1 MVFKMEKL
9 YIIESD
15 NQTLINKEIDKIE
28 KNIKG
33 EFELIKYDLEIN
45 TIDDVIESLD
55 TYGLFS
61 NKKIV
66 LAYNPPFLV
75 QKQED
80 NLDKFFKYLDNP
92 SDNILILITP
102 KINNVLKVVKTI
114 NKYFKIIKLNDIN
127 LEGFVKDNLED
138 YKMDRMTLMYFLSKV
153 SKDLNAI
160 LTELDKL
167 KMYKLDSKVI
177 LKEDI
182 DLVTRESFENTIFD
196 LIEAIIKKDKKKS
209 YELYNH
215 FISSGTEIF
224 QILVLVSNQIRLIY
238 NVKVLNTISDSKIS
252 EILGVKE
259 YPVKLARGKGIN
271 YSKKEL
277 LSLLHKLAI
286 LDQDIKSGKQLPNIC
301 FLTFVMEM

>member
-1 MVFKMEKL
+1 MEKL

-28 KNIKG
+28 KSIKG

-102 KINNVLKVVKTI
+102 KINNVLKVVKNI

-138 YKMDRMTLMYFLSKV
+138 YKMDRITLMYFLSKV

-238 NVKVLNTISDSKIS
+238 NVKVLNTMSDSKIS

>member
-1 MVFKMEKL
+1 MEKL

-15 NQTLINKEIDKIE
+15 NQTLINKEIDKIT

-33 EFELIKYDLEIN
+33 EFELIKYDLEVN

-66 LAYNPPFLV
+66 LAYNPSFLV

-114 NKYFKIIKLNDIN
+114 NKYFKTIKLNDIN

-138 YKMDRMTLMYFLSKV
+138 YKMDRITLMYFLSKV

-196 LIEAIIKKDKKKS
+196 LIEAIIKKNKKKS

-238 NVKVLNTISDSKIS
+238 NVKVLNAIPDSKIS
-252 EILGVKE
+252 EMLGVKE
-259 YPVKLARGKGIN
+259 YPIKLARGKGIN

>member
-1 MVFKMEKL
+1 MEKL

-238 NVKVLNTISDSKIS
+238 NVKVLNTMSDSKIS

-259 YPVKLARGKGIN
+259 YPVKLARGKGLN

>member
-1 MVFKMEKL
+1 MEKL

-15 NQTLINKEIDKIE
+15 NQTLINKEIDKIT

>member
-1 MVFKMEKL
+1 MEKL

>member
-1 MVFKMEKL
+1 MEKL

-15 NQTLINKEIDKIE
+15 NQTLINKEIDKIT

-127 LEGFVKDNLED
+127 LESFVKDNLED

-167 KMYKLDSKVI
+167 KMYKLDNKVI

-238 NVKVLNTISDSKIS
+238 NVKVLNTMPDSKIS

>member
-1 MVFKMEKL
+1 MEKL

-15 NQTLINKEIDKIE
+15 NQTLINKEIDKIT

-138 YKMDRMTLMYFLSKV
+138 YKIDRMTLMYFLSKV

>member
-1 MVFKMEKL
+1 MEKL

-102 KINNVLKVVKTI
+102 KINNVLKVVKNI

-238 NVKVLNTISDSKIS
+238 NVKVLNTMSDSKIS

>member
-1 MVFKMEKL
+1 MEKL

-15 NQTLINKEIDKIE
+15 NQTLINKEIDKIT

-127 LEGFVKDNLED
+127 LEGFIKDNLED

-238 NVKVLNTISDSKIS
+238 NVKVLNTMPDSKIS

-286 LDQDIKSGKQLPNIC
+286 LDQNIKSGKQLPNIC

>member
-1 MVFKMEKL
+1 MEKL

-15 NQTLINKEIDKIE
+15 NQTLINKEIDKIT

-33 EFELIKYDLEIN
+33 EFELIKYDLEVN

-138 YKMDRMTLMYFLSKV
+138 YKMDRITLMYFLSKV

-167 KMYKLDSKVI
+167 KMYKLDNKVI

-238 NVKVLNTISDSKIS
+238 NVKVLNTMPDSKIS

>member
-1 MVFKMEKL
+1 MEKL

-28 KNIKG
+28 KSIKG

-45 TIDDVIESLD
+45 IIDDVIESLD

-138 YKMDRMTLMYFLSKV
+138 YKMDRITLMYFLSKV

-238 NVKVLNTISDSKIS
+238 NVKVLNTMPDSKIS

>member
-1 MVFKMEKL
+1 MEKL

-15 NQTLINKEIDKIE
+15 NQTLINKEIDKIT

-138 YKMDRMTLMYFLSKV
+138 YKMDRITLMYFLSKV

>member
-1 MVFKMEKL
+1 MEKL

-15 NQTLINKEIDKIE
+15 NQTLINKEIDKIT

-238 NVKVLNTISDSKIS
+238 NVKVLNTMSDSKIS

>member
-1 MVFKMEKL
+1 MEKL

-15 NQTLINKEIDKIE
+15 NQTLINKEIDKIT

-238 NVKVLNTISDSKIS
+238 NVKVLNTIPDSKIS

>member
-1 MVFKMEKL
+1 MEKL

-66 LAYNPPFLV
+66 LAHNPPFLV

-127 LEGFVKDNLED
+127 LEGFIKDNLED

-238 NVKVLNTISDSKIS
+238 NVKVLNTMSDSKIS

>member
-1 MVFKMEKL
+1 MEKL

-28 KNIKG
+28 KSIKG

-80 NLDKFFKYLDNP
+80 SLDKFFKYLDNP

-138 YKMDRMTLMYFLSKV
+138 YKMDRITLMYFLSKV

-167 KMYKLDSKVI
+167 KMYKLDNKVI

-238 NVKVLNTISDSKIS
+238 NVKVLNTMPDSKIS